1 MVEQKDINQCFGNFL
16 FPNIFKLF
24 RIAIQPGRL
33 LTAFLALC
41 LIFITGWIMDFSKT
55 VIVSG
60 RVSTRELRSSVLTG
74 SVTWPTELHCF
85 VYSPDRTNRV
95 DGTDIFIRTYKG
107 RTIPERLGVFKV
119 FSNFCVAN
127 FNAAVVSLLQL
138 KLDLFIAAINNCV
151 LSFIWMLKYHSI
163 YGSIFLLISLLV
175 LSIAGGAI
183 CRGAALQ
190 LSKDEKHGSI
200 PCLKYALKR
209 FLPLFFAPTAPL
221 ILVASLG
228 FVIVSVIGLITSIP
242 WAGELILVLVFGVVL
257 IAGFIMAG
265 TVIFAC
271 AGINLMFG
279 AIAYDNSDTFDA
291 WGRSFNYV
299 YWRPWRLGFYTLL
312 AAVYG
317 SICYLFVRF
326 FAFVLLSI
334 SRWFLQL
341 GVLTHSS
348 KAPQF
353 NKLAVIWPSP
363 DFFNLLGNGLDFS
376 KSLTETIAAG
386 VIYFVILVISGMVI
400 AFAVSFYFS
409 AGSVIYCL
417 LRNKVDNIAIGDVF
431 IETEQMIQPDNA
443 GQSEQPA
450 QVTNQE

>member
-1 MVEQKDINQCFGNFL
+1 
-16 FPNIFKLF
+16 
-24 RIAIQPGRL
+24 
-33 LTAFLALC
+33 
-41 LIFITGWIMDFSKT
+41 
-55 VIVSG
+55 
-60 RVSTRELRSSVLTG
+60 
-74 SVTWPTELHCF
+74 
-85 VYSPDRTNRV
+85 
-95 DGTDIFIRTYKG
+95 
-107 RTIPERLGVFKV
+107 
-119 FSNFCVAN
+119 
-127 FNAAVVSLLQL
+127 
-138 KLDLFIAAINNCV
+138 
-151 LSFIWMLKYHSI
+151 
-163 YGSIFLLISLLV
+163 
-175 LSIAGGAI
+175 
-183 CRGAALQ
+183 
-190 LSKDEKHGSI
+190 
-200 PCLKYALKR
+200 
-209 FLPLFFAPTAPL
+209 
-221 ILVASLG
+221 LG

>member
-41 LIFITGWIMDFSKT
+41 LIFVTGWIMDFSKT
-55 VIVSG
+55 VVVSG
-60 RVSTRELRSSVLTG
+60 KVSARELRSSVLTG

-85 VYSPDRTNRV
+85 VNNSNNPDRT
-95 DGTDIFIRTYKG
+95 DSFIKTYKD
-107 RTIPERLGVFKV
+107 RTVNERLGVFEV
-119 FSNFCVAN
+119 FSNYCLAN

-138 KLDLFIAAINNCV
+138 KLDMVTAAV
-151 LSFIWMLKYHSI
+151 LSCVMSCVWVLKYHPV
-163 YGSIFLLISLLV
+163 YGIIFFLISFV
-175 LSIAGGAI
+175 VFSIAGGAI

-190 LSKDEKHGSI
+190 LSKDEKADII
-200 PCLKYALKR
+200 PCLKFALKR
-209 FLPLFFAPTAPL
+209 FLPLFFAPTAPAIVVAL
-221 ILVASLG
+221 LGLV
-228 FVIVSVIGLITSIP
+228 IISVLGLITSIP
-242 WAGELILVLVFGVVL
+242 WVGELILALFFVVVLV
-257 IAGFIMAG
+257 AGCIMTAA
-265 TVIFAC
+265 VIGAC
-271 AGINLMFG
+271 AGVNLMFG
-279 AIAYDNSDTFDA
+279 AVAYDNSDAFDA
-291 WGRSFNYV
+291 LSRSFNYV
-299 YWRPWRLGFYTLL
+299 YLRPWRLAFYTLL

-341 GVLTHSS
+341 GVLVHSS

-376 KSLTETIAAG
+376 RSPTELIAAF
-386 VIYFVILVISGMVI
+386 VIYLVILVISGLVL

-431 IETEQMIQPDNA
+431 IETEQAIQSDNA
-443 GQSEQPA
+443 GQSEQSA
-450 QVTNQE
+450 QIINQEQTG